1 MQIKNVTFK
10 SARDQTLAGVLH
22 LPEQI
27 KGCALF
33 AHCFSCSKDLHASRA
48 IAQSLA
54 LRGIAILR
62 FDFTGLGQ
70 SDAHS
75 ENMASFALHLEDIKA
90 AIAYLKE
97 SHGFNVDALVGH
109 SLGGAAV
116 LHAAADTENL
126 RAVATVGAPHSPA
139 HVTHLFDQD
148 ALETQGELDVTLAG
162 RHFRLGRDFLEAL
175 QVHDDDHHLEAVKVP
190 ALLLH
195 SENDSIVPFSEALA
209 LQKSLGSNA
218 SLVNLHDVDHLVS
231 KTEDARYVAD
241 LIATFIERRLPS
253 LKRDQKTEA
262 DVVVESVQNTPFL
275 TEVRA
280 GTKTIFADEPLSMG
294 GDDVGLSPFEL
305 LYASLGACT
314 SMTLHM
320 YARRK
325 KWPLE
330 SVRVELVG
338 EFLEGKE
345 SETHQDHEGRVM
357 QIQRNIF
364 VEGALDEKARSRLL
378 EIAEKCPVHRALHRP
393 IEVLSFIDQDEA

>member
-1 MQIKNVTFK
+1 MKIKKVSFK
-10 SARDQTLAGVLH
+10 SARNQTLAGVLH
-22 LPEQI
+22 LPEKV
-27 KGCALF
+27 KGCAIF

-48 IAQSLA
+48 IAQALA

-70 SDAHS
+70 SDAHG
-75 ENMASFALHLEDIKA
+75 ETMASFALHLEDINA
-90 AIAYLKE
+90 AAQFLKDV
-97 SHGFNVDALVGH
+97 HGFNVDALVGH

-116 LHAAADTENL
+116 LHAASRLKGL
-126 RAVATVGAPHSPA
+126 RALATIGAPHSPA
-139 HVTHLFDQD
+139 HVTHLFDEN
-148 ALETQGELDVTLAG
+148 ALKEKGELDVTLAG
-162 RHFRLGRDFLEAL
+162 RHFKLGADFLDAL
-175 QVHDDDHHLEAVKVP
+175 DAHDGDSHLAEVRVP
-190 ALLLH
+190 TLLLH
-195 SENDSIVPFSEALA
+195 SENDAIVPYDQALA
-209 LQKSLGSNA
+209 LQKDIGSNA

-231 KTEDARYVAD
+231 ESQDARYVAE
-241 LIATFIERRLPS
+241 LIATFVERRLPKPS
-253 LKRDQKTEA
+253 VDQSREA
-262 DVVVESVQNTPFL
+262 DVVVESVEGTAFL

-280 GTKTIFADEPLSMG
+280 GTKTIFADEPQGMG
-294 GDDVGLSPFEL
+294 GDDAGLSPFEL

-314 SMTLHM
+314 TMTLHM

-345 SETHQDHEGRVM
+345 SENHQEHEGRIL

-364 VEGALDEKARSRLL
+364 ARGALDDDARARLL

-393 IEVLSFIDQDEA
+393 IEVLSFIDHDEA